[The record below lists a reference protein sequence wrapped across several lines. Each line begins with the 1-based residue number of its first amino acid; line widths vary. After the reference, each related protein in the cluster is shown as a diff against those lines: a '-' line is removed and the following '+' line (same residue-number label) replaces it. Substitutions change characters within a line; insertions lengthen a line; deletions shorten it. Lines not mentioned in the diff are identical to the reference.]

1 LSKVDQFL
9 GSAALRLIFAMLFI
23 VYFFGVGLYLAP
35 GFWAGWDTTNKAV
48 VVNVT
53 RDLPQALIWPVRAY
67 RSISSE
73 NG

>member
-1 LSKVDQFL
+1 M
-9 GSAALRLIFAMLFI
+9 RLIFALLFV

-35 GFWAGWDTTNKAV
+35 GFWEGWDANKAV
-48 VVNVT
+48 AANVT
-53 RDLPQALIWPVRAY
+53 RDLPQALIWPVKAY